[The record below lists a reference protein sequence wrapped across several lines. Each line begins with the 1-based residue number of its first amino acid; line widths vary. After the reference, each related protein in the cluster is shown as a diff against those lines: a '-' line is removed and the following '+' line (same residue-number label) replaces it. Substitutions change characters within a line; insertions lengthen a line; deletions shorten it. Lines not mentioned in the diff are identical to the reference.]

1 MELPEPPHLETLRGW
16 CYRIHYR
23 EDVVYISGR
32 VRETVDQEGA
42 FLSKSRYLY
51 FLHFFSVCARLT
63 GKSNHVLYTRLPTS
77 FLGPRNTAHAV

>member
-1 MELPEPPHLETLRGW
+1 MELPEPPHLKTLRGW

-42 FLSKSRYLY
+42 CLSKSRYLY
-51 FLHFFSVCARLT
+51 CLHFFLSVLGSQASLIMF
-63 GKSNHVLYTRLPTS
+63 SIPD
-77 FLGPRNTAHAV
+77 FLLRS